1 LGAQDEYVAELVRRG
16 LWETTAEGVVFH
28 DWLEWQPS
36 REQVETRREKTM
48 LRVRKLRAARSNAVT
63 NAGVTPCPD
72 PVPES
77 DSLLKIEELK
87 LFTSEPSHARADARE
102 AKAGGGRELAKLGYD
117 WLMQTLGTF
126 PPNVE
131 SWRADYERIGAKPE
145 AERASVARNL
155 LATPYIKARRSK
167 ATPGHL
173 VRYWEQFVDGPR
185 SFEFTT
191 TAAQPLRG
199 PCKVHTDAEYAAAAK
214 EAVEW

>member
-1 LGAQDEYVAELVRRG
+1 
-16 LWETTAEGVVFH
+16 VFH
-28 DWLEWQPS
+28 DWLDWQPS

-72 PVPES
+72 PDPVS
-77 DSLLKIEELK
+77 DSLLKVEELK
-87 LFTSEPSHARADARE
+87 LPISEPSHAPARADARE
-102 AKAGGGRELAKLGYD
+102 PRAGGGDRRELAKLGYD

-155 LATPYIKARRSK
+155 LATPYVKARRSK

-185 SFEFTT
+185 SFEFTQKPPIKSSWGNKSGPAPVST
-191 TAAQPLRG
+191 DEEFAEDARRIAAG
-199 PCKVHTDAEYAAAAK
+199 EHV
-214 EAVEW
+214 W